1 MFLLSLPQCGLLKM
15 TERYDRYVEG
25 YEVAKKFNNP
35 MFMASIQRELKLM
48 EAAGEKSEPKDPPN
62 DEKPA

>member
-1 MFLLSLPQCGLLKM
+1 M

-62 DEKPA
+62 EEKPA